1 MPSLGTAQSLT
12 DRAAAEQKVALLLE
26 SETWPRD
33 VLDRWVSE
41 RQEVLLQRAR
51 EAPFWAERIPPGAAL
66 GDLPL
71 LERDDLRNQLEGMR
85 TPGDHAVLTQ
95 RTSGSTGR
103 PVVSEVGVEALGYA
117 SAARLRQFTWFGL
130 GPHEHPQAGIVPVSA
145 AGDPLLSRLA
155 DDPPRFGLNYFALTP
170 ENVGAAHE
178 ELIEAGGVRVIGA
191 NSSMYDNWV
200 DAYAASGA
208 DARELG
214 VELAVM
220 GSEMTPPATRRR
232 VADAFG
238 CSTGDMYGAHEI
250 PGIAAECG
258 HGSLHVN
265 EEVVSLE
272 VLRRDGSPAAEGEL
286 GEVVVTSLHNVELPL
301 LRYRLGD
308 AARLVGGVC
317 RCGRTLR
324 QLDLDLGH
332 LEEMVLRPDGSL
344 MHPRMFRS
352 LYEDQFGAR
361 LRAFHTVQAD
371 PRGFISYLDLDGPL
385 TDAQVA
391 AAERALC
398 EYVGTA
404 VTLKLEVDP
413 ERARARLPNGKLRSF
428 TRVV

>member
-1 MPSLGTAQSLT
+1 MPSAGTAQSLT

-26 SETWPRD
+26 SERWPLGAR
-33 VLDRWVSE
+33 DRWVAE
-41 RQEVLLQRAR
+41 RQEELLQRAR
-51 EAPFWAERIPPGAAL
+51 EAPFWAERIPSGAAL

-71 LERDDLRNQLEGMR
+71 LEREELRNELDRMR
-85 TPGDHAVLTQ
+85 TSGDHLVMTQ

-103 PVVSEVGVEALGYA
+103 PVVSEVGAEALGYA

-130 GPHEHPQAGIVPVSA
+130 GPHEHPQASIVPVSA
-145 AGDPLLSRLA
+145 AGDPLLSRLC

-170 ENVGAAHE
+170 ENVAAAHR
-178 ELIEAGGVRVIGA
+178 ELIESGGVRVIGA
-191 NSSMYDNWV
+191 NSSMYDHWV

-220 GSEMTPPATRRR
+220 GSEMTLPATRRR

-238 CSTGDMYGAHEI
+238 CSTGEMYGAHEI
-250 PGIAAECG
+250 PGIAAECA

-272 VLRRDGSPAAEGEL
+272 VLRGDGSPAADGEL

-308 AARLVGGVC
+308 AACFVRGECG
-317 RCGRTLR
+317 CGRTLR
-324 QLDLDLGH
+324 RLDIDVGH

-352 LYEDQFGAR
+352 LYEDHFGAR
-361 LRAFHTVQAD
+361 LRAFHTVQAE
-371 PRGFISYLDLDGPL
+371 PLGFVSYLDLDGPL
-385 TDAQVA
+385 TEEQVA

-398 EYVGTA
+398 EYVGAA
-404 VTLKLEVDP
+404 VTLELAVDP
-413 ERARARLPNGKLRSF
+413 ERARGGLPSGKLRSF
-428 TRVV
+428 TRLV